1 MNFEDVITEISNLL
15 QSLETVRVFP
25 YILAIG
31 IFVFSMLLAK
41 GSSIFLRRYL
51 KDKFDKDSL
60 GVLLKVTY
68 YGIIVMAIILI
79 LPIMG
84 INTSGLL
91 VAGGITGII
100 LGFASQNTVGNLIS
114 GLLLMVERP
123 IKIGSKVEIDG
134 VKGFV
139 EDIGLMSTILR
150 NFDGLYIRIPNEKV
164 FTNNI
169 INISANV
176 ARRLEYTIG
185 IRYSDDANKAI
196 KIIGKIMEEHPFVL
210 KNPSPDIFVD
220 ELGDNSVNILVR
232 AWMPETQ
239 WFGTKKELL
248 WVIKSNLEKE
258 GIQIPFPQ
266 RVIWYGNEET
276 ENKEL
281 N

>member
-1 MNFEDVITEISNLL
+1 MNIGDIFEEVIKFFGNI
-15 QSLETVRVFP
+15 ETDRIFP
-25 YILAIG
+25 YILGIA
-31 IFVFSMLLAK
+31 IFVFSILLAK
-41 GSSIFLRRYL
+41 GISVFLRRSL

-68 YGIIVMAIILI
+68 YGIIVMAVILI
-79 LPIMG
+79 LPIIGMD
-84 INTSGLL
+84 TSGLL

-100 LGFASQNTVGNLIS
+100 LGFASQSTVGNLIS

-123 IKIGSKVEIDG
+123 IKIGSKVEIDE
-134 VKGFV
+134 VRGFV

-176 ARRLEYTIG
+176 ARRLEYTVG

-196 KIIGKIMEEHPFVL
+196 KIIAKIMEDHPFVL

-220 ELGDNSVNILVR
+220 ELGDNSVDILVR
-232 AWMPETQ
+232 AWTPETQ
-239 WFGTKKELL
+239 WFGTRKELL

-266 RVIWYGNEET
+266 RVVWYGNEES
-276 ENKEL
+276 ENNEL